1 MISDALLDAV
11 LDCVKMLPF
20 LFAAFLLLE
29 ALEHHVSEKMND
41 ALARTRAL
49 GPLVGS
55 LLGCVPQC
63 GFSILASNF
72 YAGGVISLGTLLSVY
87 LATSDEALVIL
98 ISGAAPAGR
107 ILMII
112 AAKIAI
118 GLTAGYLV
126 MAVMRL
132 LRIRDRSEKKD
143 IGDLCRDESC
153 GCHDEHAGLLKPA
166 LNHTVKIFLFI
177 FVFTLILNIVLEL
190 IGLEHLSRILLA
202 DSLFQ
207 PFLAALIGLIPNCAA
222 SVILTQLYM
231 EGILSFGA
239 VVAGLGSSAGLGLVV
254 LFRVNRD
261 RKEDLII
268 LALLYGI
275 AVLSG
280 IILQVIF

>member
-118 GLTAGYLV
+118 GLIAGYLV

-166 LNHTVKIFLFI
+166 LNHTIKIFLFI

-254 LFRVNRD
+254 LFRINRD